1 MEDVYDGRTTSDV
14 SIGTTSPPSN
24 RSSRNDHCYDSYYA
38 VYTENE
44 EEYFADDN
52 PLPSSSPKNPGTMN
66 RKFSGLLGTRIRKS
80 LLVGAES
87 DIMLL
92 GLTGM

>member
-1 MEDVYDGRTTSDV
+1 MEEAYDDRNISDGSGVTTV
-14 SIGTTSPPSN
+14 PSCC
-24 RSSRNDHCYDSYYA
+24 SRIDHCYDSYYA

-52 PLPSSSPKNPGTMN
+52 PLPSSPKNPIITS
-66 RKFSGLLGTRIRKS
+66 RKFSGVLGNRIRKS

-87 DIMLL
+87 DIILQ
-92 GLTGM
+92 GLTGT